1 MTNALINQ
9 HLTAISPQWIK
20 RGDHDAFLNMYNQLH
35 GKVFRFFT
43 RRAADNYAV
52 EELTQQTF
60 IRLWQFRETLSCELP
75 LEKQVFVIAHS
86 LLVNYFAKVAVQ
98 QKVKKYYRRLHTTE
112 NSSGDH
118 GQTFERKNQV
128 STALNLLPPARKKIL
143 ILKAVHDYSNHD
155 IARQLNISVKTVED
169 HVSKAFR
176 RIKQAMLSLV

>member
-1 MTNALINQ
+1 
-9 HLTAISPQWIK
+9 
-20 RGDHDAFLNMYNQLH
+20 
-35 GKVFRFFT
+35 
-43 RRAADNYAV
+43 
-52 EELTQQTF
+52 
-60 IRLWQFRETLSCELP
+60 

-128 STALNLLPPARKKIL
+128 STALKLLPPARKKIL

-176 RIKQAMLSLV
+176 RIRQAMLSLV